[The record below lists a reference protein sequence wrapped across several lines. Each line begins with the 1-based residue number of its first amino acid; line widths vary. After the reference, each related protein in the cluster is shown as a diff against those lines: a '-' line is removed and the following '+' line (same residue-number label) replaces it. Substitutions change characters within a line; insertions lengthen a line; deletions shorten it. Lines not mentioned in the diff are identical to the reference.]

1 MKIINL
7 KYIFARYASD
17 LQISVNIKY
26 FSSFRNTFRP
36 PQRRLALF
44 FFFFFLFSSIFQ
56 LFNLEQIYV
65 QNSSSYERVLQRYH
79 SHIHTRGFIT
89 WIKGTWIFSRRVWSP
104 AIRTNGRCYW
114 RINSE
119 IYAKVSACRFL
130 LSQGRVD
137 NADIICIYEPP

>member
-89 WIKGTWIFSRRVWSP
+89 
-104 AIRTNGRCYW
+104 
-114 RINSE
+114 
-119 IYAKVSACRFL
+119 
-130 LSQGRVD
+130 
-137 NADIICIYEPP
+137 